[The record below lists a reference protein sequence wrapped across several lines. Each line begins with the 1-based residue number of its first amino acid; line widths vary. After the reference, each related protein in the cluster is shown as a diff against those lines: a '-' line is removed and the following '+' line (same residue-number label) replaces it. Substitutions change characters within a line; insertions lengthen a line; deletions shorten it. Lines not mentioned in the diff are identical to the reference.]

1 MLVEVTFTLQL
12 NYQRLL
18 DLAEND
24 RAIVVSHRDSDLRYK
39 PNKEIEF
46 IEDKFSMTR
55 YTDSLARY
63 LKFQHNNNQ
72 FYLNFMV

>member
-1 MLVEVTFTLQL
+1 
-12 NYQRLL
+12 L

-63 LKFQHNNNQ
+63 LKFHTPSDK
-72 FYLNFMV
+72 LVAHIKDTIDS